1 MTDEIRGFWKSLFT
15 GPNVVATVLFLISLG
30 MWWEDQKMFRD
41 QMEARVTRLE
51 KDMSQSIA
59 DGFETKVNRAVVSSQ
74 LSQIQLDITSLRSEV
89 KDVKTEVRKIR

>member
-1 MTDEIRGFWKSLFT
+1 MTDELRGFWRSLFT

-41 QMEARVTRLE
+41 QMEARVARLE
-51 KDMSQSIA
+51 KDMAQA
-59 DGFETKVNRAVVSSQ
+59 NTDNFDTKLNRALTSSQ

>member
-41 QMEARVTRLE
+41 QMEARVARLE

-59 DGFETKVNRAVVSSQ
+59 DGFETKVNRAVMSSQ
-74 LSQIQLDITSLRSEV
+74 LAQIQLDITSLRSEV